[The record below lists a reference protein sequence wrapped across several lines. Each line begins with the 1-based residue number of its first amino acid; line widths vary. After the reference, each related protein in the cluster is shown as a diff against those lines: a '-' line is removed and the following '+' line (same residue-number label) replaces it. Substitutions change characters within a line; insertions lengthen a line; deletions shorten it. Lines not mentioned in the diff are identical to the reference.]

1 VIAWYISPGRDEIS
15 QLHVAADK
23 SYYNGGAS
31 NRSLSYTASVRQG
44 CHSEDPGANRDTS
57 FSFKTAP
64 MRLEA
69 RSARLQTAFEFFA
82 GQRFLEH
89 FIAHMHSL
97 EAHLRLLEFRLW

>member
-1 VIAWYISPGRDEIS
+1 MIAWYISPGRDEIS